1 MKIPNADKAVVD
13 IRKLREYCL
22 SMDHPR
28 GKHKA
33 RVFRTVLGLTANDAE
48 ELQKTLLAIV
58 QTRDA
63 VVTES
68 DQYGTR
74 YVIDFVM
81 SKGTR
86 NATIRSSWII
96 RSNEDFPRLTSCYIL

>member
-58 QTRDA
+58 LTHDA
-63 VVTES
+63 VQKQISMEHA
-68 DQYGTR
+68 
-74 YVIDFVM
+74 M
-81 SKGTR
+81 
-86 NATIRSSWII
+86 
-96 RSNEDFPRLTSCYIL
+96 L

>member
-58 QTRDA
+58 QTHDA
-63 VVTES
+63 VVE
-68 DQYGTR
+68 
-74 YVIDFVM
+74 V
-81 SKGTR
+81 
-86 NATIRSSWII
+86 N
-96 RSNEDFPRLTSCYIL
+96 L